1 MKSNLFKTI
10 LNAVAVAMGVAVIVT
25 NVVAPM
31 SVTSLTSL
39 LGLGVAALGIA
50 GLQKTTESSWNP
62 NLVSSQCCPRSFNGW
77 AHRWDLV

>member
-25 NVVAPM
+25 NIVAPM

-50 GLQKTTESSWNP
+50 GLQKTTESS
-62 NLVSSQCCPRSFNGW
+62 
-77 AHRWDLV
+77 